1 MRTPRRRFAKLV
13 PAFVLIALALPASA
27 FAQASRTWVSGVG
40 DDANP
45 CSRTAP
51 CKTFPGAI
59 SKTAS
64 GGEINCLDPGGF
76 GTVTITKSITITC
89 YYTLG
94 SVLAAG
100 VNGIVVNAQPTD
112 KVVLR
117 GLDINGLGGANAGI
131 NAIRILQAK
140 SVKIL
145 DSEIYGFAQNGIDFE
160 PANSLA
166 NLVVNRTY
174 IHDNT
179 GNGILVA
186 PPSTGGSARAHLSN
200 SQLDNNGCGATVAEN
215 PPGGAFTT
223 RCGTQAAGTG
233 GTNPKLT
240 ALHDAFTQSDG
251 TGGHGLFT
259 NGTDA
264 IIVVGDSEIT
274 NNSVGVEGI
283 DGGTNGGI
291 YSFKNNYLDSNGTN
305 GIFKGTV
312 NPSRRYRRAH
322 RHRH

>member
-1 MRTPRRRFAKLV
+1 MRTPRRRLAKLV
-13 PAFVLIALALPASA
+13 PALALIALALPASA
-27 FAQASRTWVSGVG
+27 SAQASRTWVSGVG

-59 SKTAS
+59 SKTAA

-76 GTVTITKSITITC
+76 GGVTITKAITIKC
-89 YYTLG
+89 QYTEG
-94 SVLAAG
+94 GVLVSGTNA
-100 VNGIVVNAQPTD
+100 IVVNAAATD

-117 GLDINGLGGANAGI
+117 GLDINGLGTGLNGV
-131 NAIRILQAK
+131 RILQAK
-140 SVKIL
+140 SVKVL
-145 DSEIYGFAQNGIDFE
+145 DSEIYGFVRDGIDFE
-160 PANSLA
+160 PSNSFA
-166 NLVVNRTY
+166 NLVVDNTH

-179 GNGILVA
+179 GNGLLIA
-186 PPSTGGSARAHLSN
+186 PPSAGSFARGHISHSLVE
-200 SQLDNNGCGATVAEN
+200 NNGCGATVTEN
-215 PPGGAFTT
+215 LPDPAFAFTT

-233 GTNPKLT
+233 GSNPKLT
-240 ALHDAFTQSDG
+240 ALHNAFIQADG

-283 DGGTNGGI
+283 NGGTNGGV
-291 YSFKNNYLDSNGTN
+291 YTFKNNYVDSNGTN
-305 GIFKGTV
+305 GTFKGTV
-312 NPSRRYRRAH
+312 TPVRHYRRSH
-322 RHRH
+322 KRRH